1 MIVLP
6 LDEADHQAVMN
17 FLLPDLVRN
26 GALIAD
32 CTVLRDRARVFVAHK
47 AGTILGVMALFDD
60 FAAIR
65 CTSQNTFDK
74 LLGAFGG
81 MLSGRTLAG
90 IVATEEL
97 AYIEARAHL
106 DSVEPIHAMLYDPPK
121 QPEPPHLPETLA
133 RRLTV
138 ADLGLMRRFYA
149 EIGSRHWRP
158 EALDHGPFYGIVQDE
173 QLVAAAGTYYVTDW
187 LGELGMVGVLPRYR
201 RRGYAQFVSFLVA
214 RDILTRAKKVCL
226 HVRRANLA
234 AHRLYL
240 GMGYRDVADTFLAT
254 WHV

>member
-1 MIVLP
+1 MIVLS

-32 CTVLRDRARVFVAHK
+32 CTVLRDGARVFVAHK
-47 AGTILGVMALFDD
+47 AGAILGVMALFDD
-60 FAAIR
+60 FVAIR
-65 CTSQNTFDK
+65 CTSQNTFRK
-74 LLGAFGG
+74 LLAAFGG
-81 MLSGRTLAG
+81 MLSGRTLAS
-90 IVATEEL
+90 IVPAEEL
-97 AYIEARAHL
+97 AHIETRAHL
-106 DSVEPIHAMLYDPPK
+106 DSVEPMHRMLYDPPK
-121 QPEPPHLPETLA
+121 EPEPPHLPETLA

-149 EIGSRHWRP
+149 ELGMRHWWP
-158 EALDHGPFYGIVQDE
+158 EVLNHGPFYGIVE
-173 QLVAAAGTYYVTDW
+173 GERLVAAAGTYYVTDW

-201 RRGYAQFVSFLVA
+201 RRGYAALVSHLVA
-214 RDILTRAKKVCL
+214 RDILTHAKKVCL
-226 HVRRANLA
+226 HVVRSNLA

-240 GMGYRDVADTFLAT
+240 GMGYRDVGEAFLVT